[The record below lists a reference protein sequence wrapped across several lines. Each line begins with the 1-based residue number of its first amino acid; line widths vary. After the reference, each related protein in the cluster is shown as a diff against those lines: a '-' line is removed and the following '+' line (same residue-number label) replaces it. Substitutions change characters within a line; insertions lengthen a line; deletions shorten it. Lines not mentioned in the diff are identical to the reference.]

1 MNNTLESYKIFPY
14 VAWTL
19 VIGFALFTYSLTM
32 RLEAELSDISSG
44 IERLETRLDQM
55 DTAPQTNSTAQ

>member
-14 VAWTL
+14 IAWAL

-32 RLEAELSDISSG
+32 QLQDELADINSG
-44 IERLETRLDQM
+44 IERLETKLN
-55 DTAPQTNSTAQ
+55 TLEAKTTQTQE